1 MAHWI
6 DTLSASLPAD
16 FLAAL
21 KRWVVK
27 PVGRAMVRV
36 LQWQERAQERQ
47 ALERMDE
54 RMLKDMGLSKADV
67 ARETTK
73 KFWQP

>member
-16 FLAAL
+16 FSAAL